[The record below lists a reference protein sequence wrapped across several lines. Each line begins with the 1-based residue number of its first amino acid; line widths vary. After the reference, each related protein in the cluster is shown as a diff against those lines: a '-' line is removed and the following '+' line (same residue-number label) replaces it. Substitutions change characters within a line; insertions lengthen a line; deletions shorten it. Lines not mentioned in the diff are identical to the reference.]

1 MKSTEIT
8 RAVQRSA
15 PAAVEARSMPESK
28 HAISRDWINAFYREH
43 HRALAAYAASLTRS
57 RDEAEDLVHEALAG
71 MLAARG
77 QIENP
82 VAYAYRSIRNRAF
95 DRARR
100 AVVVDA
106 ARSVDFECAPL
117 AQARDWTELRLALE
131 ALSPAAAEVVVL
143 HTRSGLRFPQ
153 IAAVLEEPVG
163 TVSARYSRALTQL
176 RAVLAKEEQHG

>member
-1 MKSTEIT
+1 M
-8 RAVQRSA
+8 
-15 PAAVEARSMPESK
+15 
-28 HAISRDWINAFYREH
+28 
-43 HRALAAYAASLTRS
+43 
-57 RDEAEDLVHEALAG
+57 
-71 MLAARG
+71 
-77 QIENP
+77 
-82 VAYAYRSIRNRAF
+82 
-95 DRARR
+95 
-100 AVVVDA
+100 VVDA

-143 HTRSGLRFPQ
+143 HTRSGLRFQQ